1 MKAEVYHQKSWPPTG
16 LSKAKA
22 TPEMHSMKSLDK
34 PRKKTKLPAG
44 NKKILAEK
52 HSDEEAVLTLLI
64 VRNGIIAYHF
74 W

>member
-1 MKAEVYHQKSWPPTG
+1 
-16 LSKAKA
+16 
-22 TPEMHSMKSLDK
+22 MHSMKSLDK